1 MYEEELKIDN
11 AKKEAMNQQRIRNA
25 EMENDLSKKKM
36 ELNNQEATHE
46 LLLKMKYEAEIQK
59 LRLAQYET
67 KKLERE
73 EKDRV
78 KQLEFKF

>member
-1 MYEEELKIDN
+1 
-11 AKKEAMNQQRIRNA
+11 
-25 EMENDLSKKKM
+25 MENDLSKKKM